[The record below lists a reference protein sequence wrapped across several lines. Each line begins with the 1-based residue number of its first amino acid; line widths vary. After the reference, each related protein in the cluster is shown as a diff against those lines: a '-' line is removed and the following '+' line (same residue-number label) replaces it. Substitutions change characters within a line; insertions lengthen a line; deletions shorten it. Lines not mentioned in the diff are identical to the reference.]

1 MMSIDQMELLF
12 QMLILQN
19 SDRKVID
26 VFPSYNGKETTFG
39 QCEIKRDVHGKRGE
53 PLFLSLLILQSVSSG
68 IVIFRVWSVTK
79 FSKPLAQIQ
88 EKQDFITWKEGK
100 PIENEF
106 EPFYKHLLNFVS
118 FEDKI

>member
-1 MMSIDQMELLF
+1 MSIDQIELFF
-12 QMLILQN
+12 QLLILQN

-39 QCEIKRDVHGKRGE
+39 QCEILKEMYGINSKHDFAE
-53 PLFLSLLILQSVSSG
+53 ILSLLSLSSG
-68 IVIFRVWSVTK
+68 RSIVRFRIIFVDSNIFKR
-79 FSKPLAQIQ
+79 
-88 EKQDFITWKEGK
+88 DFITWKEGK

-118 FEDKI
+118 FEDKV

>member
-1 MMSIDQMELLF
+1 MSIDQMELLF

-53 PLFLSLLILQSVSSG
+53 PLFIYSVRENHWVFSPVDESNLIIYNQS
-68 IVIFRVWSVTK
+68 I
-79 FSKPLAQIQ
+79 
-88 EKQDFITWKEGK
+88 
-100 PIENEF
+100 
-106 EPFYKHLLNFVS
+106 
-118 FEDKI
+118 

>member
-19 SDRKVID
+19 SDRKVVE

-53 PLFLSLLILQSVSSG
+53 PLFISSMSMQSVSSR
-68 IVIFRVWSVTK
+68 IVVFRDRSITK
-79 FSKPLAQIQ
+79 FSKSPPQIQ
-88 EKQDFITWKEGK
+88 EKQDIVTWEEGK

-118 FEDKI
+118 FEDKV

>member
-1 MMSIDQMELLF
+1 MSIDQMELLF

-39 QCEIKRDVHGKRGE
+39 QCEILKEMYCVNSKQYYAETISLSSERLIVRFRIIFVVSKLFKR
-53 PLFLSLLILQSVSSG
+53 
-68 IVIFRVWSVTK
+68 
-79 FSKPLAQIQ
+79 
-88 EKQDFITWKEGK
+88 DFITWEEGK

-118 FEDKI
+118 FEDKV